1 MIPTKKPRRWK
12 WAQIEEHNNRSPNE
26 SESVLLNHNS
36 SYHPWGCCVFPA
48 NSYHQTM
55 PGQAVTGWR
64 PLLLLP
70 DRPHQRQW
78 DEIALEQ
85 MKHELRKTPSQ
96 TTDTFAGYEMCAAI
110 TKPGLLSSWTFSWW
124 PFIFM
129 TLIYGTAALI
139 QVNIRDVKM
148 AQVALWFDLN
158 FELIKL
164 LFSSISTGKLSP
176 KHNLCDPK
184 VEKHWPNPTCYWTV
198 TYFGLHQ
205 YNPLIFF
212 PAAKRLV
219 KIVSKDWNRHW
230 QGYY

>member
-1 MIPTKKPRRWK
+1 MSSNRRTQQPQPK
-12 WAQIEEHNNRSPNE
+12 WIWVSVAEPQQQLSPLR
-26 SESVLLNHNS
+26 LLCVS
-36 SYHPWGCCVFPA
+36 S
-48 NSYHQTM
+48 
-55 PGQAVTGWR
+55 
-64 PLLLLP
+64 
-70 DRPHQRQW
+70 
-78 DEIALEQ
+78 
-85 MKHELRKTPSQ
+85 K
-96 TTDTFAGYEMCAAI
+96 
-110 TKPGLLSSWTFSWW
+110 LLSSNNARPGCDRLETLVAAPWQTTSATVGWNSTGADEAWTQKNTEPNNRHICRIWNVCSHYQ
-124 PFIFM
+124 
-129 TLIYGTAALI
+129 TRTAL
-139 QVNIRDVKM
+139 QLNLLLVTVNIRDVKM

-176 KHNLCDPK
+176 KHNLCDPN

-198 TYFGLHQ
+198 AYFGLHQ